1 MCVALNYSL
10 QKSSSIIADKAIRGP
25 IGMRTLDPSDWNYRP
40 YYENSI
46 DNDDLLLQRVEI
58 IIKDQNGFGIL
69 DIS

>member
-1 MCVALNYSL
+1 
-10 QKSSSIIADKAIRGP
+10 
-25 IGMRTLDPSDWNYRP
+25 MRTLDPSDWNYRP

-46 DNDDLLLQRVEI
+46 DNDDFATQKVEI